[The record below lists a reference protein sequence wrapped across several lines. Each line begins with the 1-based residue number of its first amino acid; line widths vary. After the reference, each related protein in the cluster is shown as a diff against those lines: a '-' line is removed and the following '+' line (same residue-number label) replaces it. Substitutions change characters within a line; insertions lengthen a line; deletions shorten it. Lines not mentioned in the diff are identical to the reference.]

1 MKKYNVLSLDIE
13 KDEPSFVNDKAKW
26 WLVET
31 FDNYYLYRVLTNNK
45 ESSYIGID
53 NTNGQIVDVTQSLE
67 TALVKLELLNKL
79 EKDND

>member
-67 TALVKLELLNKL
+67 SALVKLELLNKL